1 MRRLNFFCTVLLLT
15 LVVLL
20 PRPALAQGG
29 DEGWLLGQV
38 NALRA
43 QNGLGA
49 LAWNGQLAAAA
60 AGHSQYL
67 ATSAYV
73 GPHVQAN
80 GSTPQSRAAAQGYG
94 GRVGENVV
102 GGSTATLDWAWTWWI
117 NSATHRNNMLGN
129 WNEVGIAVAVG
140 SYGRWYTIVFGESG
154 GGSAPPVVNPPA
166 ADPVNASGGGAPVAQ
181 PPRRTLPPRPTN
193 TPTITLTP
201 SMTFTPR
208 ASFTPLPT
216 LTMRPPSAT
225 PIVMEVVPPDATE
238 KPPLPTETP
247 APSLTPPAVAFVATA
262 VIAEATPAVSGA
274 APPAP
279 PVSND
284 TLRTLIPV
292 FMVAQ
297 LVLIVG
303 LAIRTAL
310 RRRPR

>member
-1 MRRLNFFCTVLLLT
+1 MRRFITFCMFVCLILGLFS
-15 LVVLL
+15 
-20 PRPALAQGG
+20 PRPAFAQGG
-29 DEGWLLGQV
+29 DEGWLLAQV
-38 NALRA
+38 NALRG
-43 QNGLGA
+43 QNGLGV

-67 ATSAYV
+67 ASSAYV

-80 GSTPQSRAAAQGYG
+80 GSTPQTRAAAQGYG

-102 GGSTATLDWAWTWWI
+102 GGGTATLNWAWSWWM

-129 WNEVGIAVAVG
+129 WNEIGIAVAEG
-140 SYGRWYTIVFGESG
+140 SYGRWYTMVFGDSG
-154 GGSAPPVVNPPA
+154 GGSAPPAINPPPT
-166 ADPVNASGGGAPVAQ
+166 DSMNATGGGAPAVQ
-181 PPRRTLPPRPTN
+181 PPRRTAPPRPTN

-216 LTMRPPSAT
+216 ITFRPASAT
-225 PIVMEVVPPDATE
+225 PIVMEVVPPNATE
-238 KPPLPTETP
+238 KPQPPTTTP
-247 APSLTPPAVAFVATA
+247 TPSIMAPAVAIVATIG
-262 VIAEATPAVSGA
+262 IAEATPAVSGA
-274 APPAP
+274 AAPASP
-279 PVSND
+279 MSND
-284 TLRTLIPV
+284 TLRTLLPV

-303 LAIRTAL
+303 LAIRAAL